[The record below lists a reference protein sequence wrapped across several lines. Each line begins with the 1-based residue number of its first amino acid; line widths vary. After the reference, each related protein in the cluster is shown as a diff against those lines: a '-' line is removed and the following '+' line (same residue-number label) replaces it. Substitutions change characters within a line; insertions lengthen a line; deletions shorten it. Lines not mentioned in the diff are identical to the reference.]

1 MNRGMCGHIAGA
13 GSRWATLVLVAT
25 VWAPLA
31 RAQVVDVTSTT
42 MLRLKPD
49 WRAGDTRTGFWGT
62 ELVGLSVRK
71 VEVAGVDDLNVQ
83 FSAWGQLSSIQ
94 NSIYTGTT
102 ADIDL
107 LYIQGALFSRHLQ
120 LTLGR
125 QLISGGAA
133 RVLQLDGVNATV
145 MFGKGFGITGYAG
158 APVVTQFHYS
168 AGEFAFGGRAFWRPS
183 YGSEIGVSFLEI
195 ITSSILSRQDVGM
208 DGRWV
213 ILPNLSVT
221 ASGILNVQEASF
233 ADADGT
239 VTWQILPTVEVFARG
254 QHTSPNLFLPMTS
267 IFSVFANTNRDAV
280 GGGLSWQATPRFG
293 LYGDYQRLW
302 VDGGEKGDEAQ
313 VRATYRVTRR
323 STIGADARFLFV
335 PVNGVTDLRGW
346 VSWALSQ
353 QVRLS
358 ADVEGTVLSNPVNGK
373 TGSVVGTASA
383 TWAIGSGWSAMLS
396 GSAGVT
402 PFFEQVFTGTARIGY
417 NFSNYG
423 SPAKGAAK

>member
-1 MNRGMCGHIAGA
+1 LFI
-13 GSRWATLVLVAT
+13 VT
-25 VWAPLA
+25 VWTLPAA
-31 RAQVVDVTSTT
+31 AQVVDVTSTT
-42 MLRLKPD
+42 MLRLKPE

-71 VEVAGVDDLNVQ
+71 IELAGVDDLNVQ

-94 NSIYTGTT
+94 NSIYTGST

-107 LYIQGALFSRHLQ
+107 LYIQGSLFSRHLQ

-133 RVLQLDGVNATV
+133 RVLQLDGANATV
-145 MFGKGFGITGYAG
+145 IIGKGFGLTAYAG
-158 APVVTQFHYS
+158 APVVTQFHYP

-183 YGSEIGVSFLEI
+183 FGSEVGVSFLEI
-195 ITSSILSRQDVGM
+195 ITSSVLSRQDVGM

-213 ILPNLSVT
+213 IFPNLSVT
-221 ASGILNVQEASF
+221 ASGILNVQNASF

-239 VTWQILPTVEVFARG
+239 VTWQIFPKVEVFARG

-280 GGGLSWQATPRFG
+280 GGGLFWQATPRLG
-293 LYGDYQRLW
+293 LSGEYNRLW
-302 VDGGEKGDEAQ
+302 VDGGQKGDEAEA
-313 VRATYRVTRR
+313 RATYRITRK
-323 STIGADARFLFV
+323 STVGVNARFLFV

-373 TGSVVGTASA
+373 TGSVVGTGSA

-396 GSAGVT
+396 GSAGIT
-402 PFFEQVFTGTARIGY
+402 PFFEQVFTATARIGY
-417 NFSNYG
+417 NFSNYA
-423 SPAKGAAK
+423 SQEKGAAK